1 MYDLAKQLVAAARA
15 ANSLAPVAAKVH
27 ATVQATGAVER
38 NAEPAGLTRTLVSKL
53 FDSPPGGVVSAP
65 TADRDGVIVAR
76 VTGIAHPP
84 ANVDFT
90 YQRFE
95 TSIGGQAA
103 TDFEQALAVAARQRL
118 GVTIN
123 QQQVNRVTG
132 GS

>member
-1 MYDLAKQLVAAARA
+1 M
-15 ANSLAPVAAKVH
+15 
-27 ATVQATGAVER
+27 
-38 NAEPAGLTRTLVSKL
+38 
-53 FDSPPGGVVSAP
+53 VSAP